1 MTKSSL
7 ILVLFLLISAAVSAV
22 EPREALNELAERLE
36 EASYQVIRHVEETGA
51 MSVVRVERVIKAGT
65 HKHVSVVTP
74 LREYCWLRSSM
85 GEFVIISNVAFEPLV
100 PIMDSEDSF
109 LEAIKRGQYEIS
121 LFLVFPSGYRAVI
134 TDRGMNYDV
143 VFTDRFRISK
153 LIKTHELYS
162 VTVNYRDYQSM
173 TEEAA
178 NTIST
183 ALSGMRLIRPTTKLL
198 SSFVRENFEWMAMD
212 FSYDGKS
219 SLYILYLQS
228 SAFGRLTLYALF
240 GGDYQTLNRSVE
252 QIAVA
257 NHLNHFTIA
266 IGSSSAMSVVG
277 KSSTSELETI
287 LNKLLGLGN

>member
-1 MTKSSL
+1 MTKPLL
-7 ILVLFLLISAAVSAV
+7 ILVFFLLMSAAVSAV
-22 EPREALNELAERLE
+22 EPREILNELAERLE
-36 EASYQVIRHVEETGA
+36 EASYQVIRYVEETGA

-109 LEAIKRGQYEIS
+109 LEAIKRGEYEVS

-153 LIKTHELYS
+153 LVKTHELYS
-162 VTVNYRDYQSM
+162 VTVNYREYQSL

-198 SSFVRENFEWMAMD
+198 SSFVKEHFEWMAMD
-212 FSYDGKS
+212 FSYDGKA

-228 SAFGRLTLYALF
+228 SSYGRLTLYALF
-240 GGDYQTLNRSVE
+240 GGSYETLDQSVG
-252 QIAVA
+252 QIATA
-257 NHLNHFTIA
+257 NQLNYSIVE
-266 IGSSSAMSVVG
+266 ISSSSVISVVG
-277 KSSTSELETI
+277 RQPSNELEQI
-287 LNKLLGLGN
+287 LDKLLGRAR